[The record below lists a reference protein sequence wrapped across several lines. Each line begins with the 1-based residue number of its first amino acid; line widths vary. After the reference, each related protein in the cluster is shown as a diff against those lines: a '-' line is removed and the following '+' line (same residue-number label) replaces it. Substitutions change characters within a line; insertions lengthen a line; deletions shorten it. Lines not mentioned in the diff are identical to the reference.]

1 MRPPRTEIL
10 SAPRGR
16 PLDIL
21 AAQAHRLPSV
31 SRADLRC
38 GDWLVVKTRNSV
50 YSLCLLDDGTYSVA
64 GGWFDR
70 HGASPQRVGIN
81 GCTFGGRAIMRDV
94 LAAPGLFLEFDN
106 RVTTTRIREAQVLR
120 GDASPVSH

>member
-1 MRPPRTEIL
+1 MPYSRTEIL
-10 SAPRGR
+10 TAPRGR

-21 AAQAHRLPSV
+21 AARACRLPSV
-31 SRADLRC
+31 SRTDLRC

-50 YSLCLLDDGTYSVA
+50 YSLCLMADGTYSVA

-70 HGASPQRVGIN
+70 NGSSPQRVGIN

-94 LAAPGLFLEFDN
+94 VAAPGLFLEFDN
-106 RVTTTRIREAQVLR
+106 RVTTTRICEAQVLR
-120 GDASPVSH
+120 GDASPLAH